1 MASLDNV
8 IEITEL
14 LKKDSIDFFLLTVE
28 NFSGKPKF
36 FVDYN
41 FKDSEISIA
50 SLRHIN
56 LELAKIIKTEE
67 DKVAKKSTKPN
78 SPSPPKII
86 NPKLPPKPPKR
97 KKNPPD
103 GR

>member
-41 FKDSEISIA
+41 FKNSEVSIA

-67 DKVAKKSTKPN
+67 DKVVAAKKSPGAAPMHQKIV
-78 SPSPPKII
+78 PPKLGK
-86 NPKLPPKPPKR
+86 NKKNKRLPPE
-97 KKNPPD
+97 
-103 GR
+103 